1 MGERVTKTVDHR
13 IQTGPR
19 DNEETVGLQVW
30 RDEARTSWRYDWV
43 A

>member
-19 DNEETVGLQVW
+19 DNEETMG
-30 RDEARTSWRYDWV
+30 TSMER
-43 A
+43 